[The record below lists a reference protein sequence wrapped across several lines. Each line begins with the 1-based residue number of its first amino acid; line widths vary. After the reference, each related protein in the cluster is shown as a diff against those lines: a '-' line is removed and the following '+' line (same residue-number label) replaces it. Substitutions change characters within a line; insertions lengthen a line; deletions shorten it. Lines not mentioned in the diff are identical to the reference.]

1 MRVALLVALMCLSAC
16 ASEKLALAPP
26 SGVDFTGR
34 WKLDE
39 ADSDDPLRVAQ
50 SQTADSRPGAS
61 GSSGGRRG
69 QGGRGGGQGGR
80 GGAGGGAPGV
90 GAPPPP
96 AVGALSEALR
106 WPGKELEIKQVAG
119 VVAVTSA
126 GDSRVFQPVADSNS
140 HRHRKPPDRDG
151 APRDRDMRMRDRD
164 DGPPPV
170 CGWAGKTLVVE
181 SGAPDDDHP
190 PFEER
195 YSVSE
200 DGQRLIEVVGFK
212 SSRSAGFTMSRV
224 WERVQ

>member
-1 MRVALLVALMCLSAC
+1 
-16 ASEKLALAPP
+16 
-26 SGVDFTGR
+26 
-34 WKLDE
+34 
-39 ADSDDPLRVAQ
+39 
-50 SQTADSRPGAS
+50 
-61 GSSGGRRG
+61 
-69 QGGRGGGQGGR
+69 
-80 GGAGGGAPGV
+80 
-90 GAPPPP
+90 
-96 AVGALSEALR
+96 VGALSEALR

-126 GDSRVFQPVADSNS
+126 GDSRVFQPVADGNI
-140 HRHRKPPDRDG
+140 HRHRKPPDHDG

-170 CGWAGKTLVVE
+170 CGWDGKTLVVE

>member
-39 ADSDDPLRVAQ
+39 ADSDDPLRIVQ
-50 SQTADSRPGAS
+50 SQMADSRPGASGTS

-69 QGGRGGGQGGR
+69 QGGRGG
-80 GGAGGGAPGV
+80 AGGVAAGV

-126 GDSRVFQPVADSNS
+126 GDSRIFQPVADSNI
-140 HRHRKPPDRDG
+140 HRHRKPPDHDG

-170 CGWAGKTLVVE
+170 CGWDGKTLVVE

-212 SSRSAGFTMSRV
+212 SSRSVGFTMSRV